1 LRLSRKDGPWYTS
14 FRFPSLA
21 RRRDDVMVKKVI
33 VIPAYNEE
41 TTIGP
46 VVREAVGV
54 ADAVVVVDDGSRD
67 HTGTLAGEA
76 GATVVRHAVNR
87 GLGGALGTGIAAALR
102 LGADAVVTMDADGQH
117 RAADAARVFDRL
129 EQGDVDFVIGSRMRR
144 GEGAGRMPLHRKLF
158 NGVGNCLTYALF
170 GVWVTDSQSGLRGL
184 SRRAAERLDLRTN
197 GMEVS
202 SEFIKEMKDR
212 RWRWAEIAIPA
223 IYTEYS
229 LSKGQSL
236 LVGVKTAAKLI
247 LRRFIG

>member
-1 LRLSRKDGPWYTS
+1 MGKQI
-14 FRFPSLA
+14 
-21 RRRDDVMVKKVI
+21 I

-41 TTIGP
+41 ATVAQ
-46 VVREAVGV
+46 VVREAIQV
-54 ADAVVVVDDGSRD
+54 ADRVVVVDDGSRD
-67 HTGTLAGEA
+67 RTSALASEA

-87 GLGGALGTGIAAALR
+87 GLGGALGTGIAAAVK

-117 RAADAARVFDRL
+117 RAQDAARVFERL
-129 EQGDVDFVIGSRMRR
+129 AKGDVDFVIGSRMRG
-144 GEGAGRMPLHRKLF
+144 GEGGKMPVHRVLF
-158 NGVGNCLTYALF
+158 NGVGNVLTYLLF

-184 SRRAAERLDLRTN
+184 SRRAAETIDLRTN

-202 SEFIKEMKDR
+202 SEFIKELREK
-212 RWRWAEIAIPA
+212 RWALAEIAIPA

-236 LVGVKTAAKLI
+236 LVGIKTAAKLI

>member
-1 LRLSRKDGPWYTS
+1 MAKQI
-14 FRFPSLA
+14 
-21 RRRDDVMVKKVI
+21 I

-41 TTIGP
+41 ATVAQ
-46 VVREAVGV
+46 VVREAVRV

-67 HTGTLAGEA
+67 RTSALAGEA
-76 GATVVRHAVNR
+76 GAIVVRHAVNR
-87 GLGGALGTGIAAALR
+87 GLGGALGTGIAAAVK

-117 RAADAARVFDRL
+117 RAADAARVFERIGK
-129 EQGDVDFVIGSRMRR
+129 GDVDFVIGSRMIP
-144 GEGAGRMPLHRKLF
+144 GDTGAGKMPIHRVLF
-158 NGVGNCLTYALF
+158 NAVGNALTYLLF

-184 SRRAAERLDLRTN
+184 SRRAAETVDLRTN

-202 SEFIKEMKDR
+202 SEFIKEAREK
-212 RWRWAEIAIPA
+212 RWQLAEISIPA

-229 LSKGQSL
+229 LSKGQSF

>member
-1 LRLSRKDGPWYTS
+1 MGKQI
-14 FRFPSLA
+14 
-21 RRRDDVMVKKVI
+21 I

-41 TTIGP
+41 ATVAQ
-46 VVREAVGV
+46 VVRDAIRV

-67 HTGTLAGEA
+67 RTSALAAEA
-76 GATVVRHAVNR
+76 GAIVVRHAVNR
-87 GLGGALGTGIAAALR
+87 GLGGALGTGIAAAVK

-117 RAADAARVFDRL
+117 RAADAARIFERIG
-129 EQGDVDFVIGSRMRR
+129 QGDVDFVIGSRMLA
-144 GEGAGRMPLHRKLF
+144 GAEGQSKMPIHRVLF
-158 NGVGNCLTYALF
+158 NAVGNTLTYLLF

-184 SRRAAERLDLRTN
+184 SRTAAEGVDLRTN

-202 SEFIKEMKDR
+202 SEFIKEARER
-212 RWRWAEIAIPA
+212 RWRKAEIAIPA

-229 LSKGQSL
+229 LSKGQSF